1 MSEIIGLT
9 LSSAKLE
16 TAAGES
22 VETSLTIRNL
32 SLIVDRYHITVEGLD
47 PTWWTL
53 SIPAFSLFPRDQ
65 GETKL
70 TIHPPRDTEAKAG
83 SYSFRVKATS
93 EANPDE
99 VTIVEALLL
108 LHGFVVYEIEM
119 SPTKITGRSGT
130 YNITAHNLGNT
141 DAVIV
146 LEAKDPEEALLYSF
160 DNDKV
165 TVPAG
170 GSSKIRLT
178 VRPKKEEP
186 QKYYTFEVLSRQSSK
201 EKTLARNA
209 QTIMGQL
216 ECPRQ
221 KRKFHLNW
229 RLEAIV
235 AGIIVIAGIVIWLV
249 LTMSAPENIITVTS
263 PNGGEKWPIASTQN
277 ITWTTTQDVDSSSS
291 IQLEYSPDSGQSWLN
306 IATVKAGISSDIDQ
320 NSYTWRIPY
329 VLSSSCLVRVTVR
342 DAENEI
348 LTQDIT
354 DNTFSIIWAIPI
366 APDNPVITPEGTTDT
381 TK

>member
-9 LSSAKLE
+9 LSSTKLE

-65 GETKL
+65 GEIKL

-170 GSSKIRLT
+170 GSSKIHLT
-178 VRPKKEEP
+178 VRPKKDEP
-186 QKYYTFEVLSRQSSK
+186 QKFYTFEVLSRQSSK
-201 EKTLARNA
+201 EKTLARNVQA
-209 QTIMGQL
+209 LMGQL

-221 KRKFHLNW
+221 KRKFPW
-229 RLEAIV
+229 RLALVV
-235 AGIIVIAGIVIWLV
+235 AGIIIIAAIVTWVV
-249 LTMSAPENIITVTS
+249 LARSTPENIITVTS
-263 PNGGEKWPIASTQN
+263 PNGGEKWPIGSSQN

-291 IQLEYSPDSGQSWLN
+291 IQLEYSTNSGESWLN
-306 IATVKAGISSDIDQ
+306 ITTVKAGISRDIDQ
-320 NSYTWRIPY
+320 NSYAWRIPY
-329 VLSSSCLVRVTVR
+329 TLSSSCLVRVTVR
-342 DAENEI
+342 DAKNEI

-354 DNTFSIIWAIPI
+354 DNTFSITYATPI
-366 APDNPVITPEGTTDT
+366 SPDNPVISPEGTTDT